1 MIGHAKEVYSG
12 GIFPLSYEFG
22 LRNAPATF
30 QRFMNVTAVLEGCV
44 DYLDDAV
51 VCRQTWEEHLVGI
64 GALFHYLAQPHQTVS
79 VTKLESA
86 RVTVMY
92 LGKEVG

>member
-30 QRFMNVTAVLEGCV
+30 QHFMNVTAVLEGCV

-51 VCRQTWEEHLVGI
+51 VCRQT
-64 GALFHYLAQPHQTVS
+64 
-79 VTKLESA
+79 
-86 RVTVMY
+86 
-92 LGKEVG
+92 